1 MGVCVCVHP
10 HPCRIGG
17 LAPGIKQHQMWKSP
31 TTGPLGPD
39 HQILS
44 LQRLHRAS
52 PALRHRSSAHTGR
65 GSCAQVAA
73 EVAVA
78 EGFEEV
84 QNLLGWDE
92 GITGGQPSTDWI
104 LISYHFLSG

>member
-1 MGVCVCVHP
+1 MFKILKFQASDIHVYIYDICVCVHP
-10 HPCRIGG
+10 HPYRIGG
-17 LAPGIKQHQMWKSP
+17 LAPGIKQHQRSKSP

-52 PALRHRSSAHTGR
+52 PALRHRSSATGR
-65 GSCAQVAA
+65 GRCAQVAA

-84 QNLLGWDE
+84 QNLLG
-92 GITGGQPSTDWI
+92 
-104 LISYHFLSG
+104 